1 MIHQCTGV
9 RISNIH
15 LNAPENSPNTDG
27 IDITLST
34 HVDIRDS
41 SIATGDDCI
50 ACGPGHGISVGS
62 LGVAKSDDR
71 VAQVHVQ
78 HCTFTNTQN
87 GGRIKTRQVREELGM
102 LRRFS
107 LTISLVGTENPI
119 IIDQHYCDDG
129 AQCQALAGAVKVSDV
144 TCTWFQGTSATEEA
158 ITLDCSDL
166 GCTNIVM
173 DHVNITSTV
182 PGKPVLQSLCK
193 NANGTSSFTTPDVP
207 CLSR

>member
-50 ACGPGHGISVGS
+50 ACGPGHGISVG
-62 LGVAKSDDR
+62 KS
-71 VAQVHVQ
+71 
-78 HCTFTNTQN
+78 
-87 GGRIKTRQVREELGM
+87 RQGREELGM

-144 TCTWFQGTSATEEA
+144 TCTRFQGTSATEEA